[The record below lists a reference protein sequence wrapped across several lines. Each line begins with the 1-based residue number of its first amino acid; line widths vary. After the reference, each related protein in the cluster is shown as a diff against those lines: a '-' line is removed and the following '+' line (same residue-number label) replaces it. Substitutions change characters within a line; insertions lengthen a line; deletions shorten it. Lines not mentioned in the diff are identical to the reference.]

1 METFA
6 IARACQRFAIPLM
19 GLRGISDG
27 PGELKDMM
35 GWTQL
40 LALLDERLA
49 VSVDALAAELN

>member
-1 METFA
+1 V
-6 IARACQRFAIPLM
+6 PVM

-27 PGELKDMM
+27 PGELADML

-49 VSVDALAAELN
+49 QAVDMMADALSD